1 MIRGFIIS
9 IFGGLISW
17 WGIWLL
23 AALDSMIIVMIPLA
37 VDIAVVI
44 LVNRSREL
52 FWLYPILASLGS
64 LCGAA
69 VTFYIGRR
77 LGEAGL
83 EHFVSKNR
91 FAGIRRRIE
100 EKGAVALAVL
110 DLIPPPFP
118 FTACILAAGALDVS
132 VPIFFVT
139 LGVTRLVRFGVEA
152 VLAYFYGKQIIG
164 WLQSPIFEYIG
175 TGLFAV
181 AVVGTTI
188 GAVQLIRKTRAGR
201 ASRRRTRPAA

>member
-1 MIRGFIIS
+1 MLRGFFIS
-9 IFGGLISW
+9 IFGSLISG
-17 WGIWLL
+17 WGIFLL
-23 AALDSMIIVMIPLA
+23 AALDSTIVVIIPLA

-44 LVNRSREL
+44 LVSRSREL

-64 LCGAA
+64 LLGAA
-69 VTFYIGRR
+69 VTFYVGRR

-83 EHFVSKNR
+83 ERFVSKGR
-91 FAGIRRRIE
+91 FQSIRHRIE

-118 FTACILAAGALDVS
+118 FTACILAAGALEVS
-132 VPIFFVT
+132 APIFFIT

-164 WLQSPIFEYIG
+164 WLESTTFQYIG
-175 TGLFAV
+175 LFLFGV
-181 AVVGTTI
+181 AVLGTTI
-188 GAVQLIRKTRAGR
+188 GIVQLIRKPGG
-201 ASRRRTRPAA
+201 SRKPPTRRTAA